1 MSSPQPFAVA
11 AATTAALRSFEAQ
24 WLARQSDSPRR
35 EPWSARDPLSA
46 LRAEAMGRFLRLGLP
61 TTRDESWRYTNLR
74 RLAAESF
81 IDAPRAPA
89 GSVGAADALDS
100 WRIGERLATI
110 PMVNGFPV
118 LPAHT
123 NAGARI
129 DAGSNYFEINSLR
142 ELSRV
147 NPDLVARHLAPL
159 SDADGARW
167 GLLNTALF
175 TDGLYLKI
183 SGNLA
188 APLVIVHTAAADRPG
203 TIAYPRVIVDAA
215 PGSNATIIEHHVQR
229 GEWTPLCNSATQLAL
244 GQDAAIEHYRIFAT
258 GSACTHIDSLDV
270 LQQRGSRCKQF
281 TIALGGGLVRASLD
295 AHLNEPGAC
304 LDSYSLLVGHE
315 ERQVDCVNI
324 ATHHAAHTRSQQ
336 TARSIAS
343 GTSRVIFNSKV
354 VVEAGA
360 VQAESQQ
367 SCRGLLLS
375 DSAEIDSR
383 PQLEIHA
390 DEVKCAHGATTG
402 RLDPDMLFYMLSRG
416 LDRGTAQSLLIYAFL
431 ADALTGMSL
440 SAARSAIEDALIAQ
454 LPDSQVLRSFR

>member
-1 MSSPQPFAVA
+1 MNSPQPFAA
-11 AATTAALRSFEAQ
+11 AAPSPALRSFEAQ
-24 WLARQSDSPRR
+24 WLARQSDTPRR
-35 EPWSARDPLSA
+35 EPWSAGDPLSA

-61 TTRDESWRYTNLR
+61 STRDESWRYTNLR

-81 IDAPRAPA
+81 VDAPRAPA
-89 GSVGAADALDS
+89 GSIDAADPLDS

-110 PMVNGFPV
+110 HMVNGFPI
-118 LPAHT
+118 PAT
-123 NAGARI
+123 RT
-129 DAGSNYFEINSLR
+129 DADGPTDSGNKYLDISYLR
-142 ELSRV
+142 DLSRI
-147 NPDLVARHLAPL
+147 NPDLVARHLSPL

-188 APLVIVHTAAADRPG
+188 APLVIVHTAAAYRPG

-215 PGSNATIIEHHVQR
+215 PGSNAIIIEHHVQR
-229 GEWTPLCNSATQLAL
+229 GECTPLCNSATQLAL
-244 GQDAAIEHYRIFAT
+244 GRDASIEHYRIFAT
-258 GSACTHIDSLDV
+258 GSGCTHIDSLEV
-270 LQQRGSRCKQF
+270 RQQRGSRCRQF

-295 AHLNEPGAC
+295 AYLNEPGAI

-315 ERQVDCVNI
+315 ERHVDCVNI
-324 ATHHAAHTRSQQ
+324 ATHRAANTRSQQ

-367 SCRGLLLS
+367 SCRSLLLS
-375 DSAEIDSR
+375 DTAEIDSR
-383 PQLEIHA
+383 PQLEIRA

-402 RLDPDMLFYMLSRG
+402 RLDADMLFYMLSRG

-431 ADALTGMSL
+431 ADVLTGMSL
-440 SAARSAIEDALIAQ
+440 NSARAAIEDALIAR

>member
-1 MSSPQPFAVA
+1 MNSPQPSVA
-11 AATTAALRSFEAQ
+11 AAAPSAALRSFEAQ

-35 EPWSARDPLSA
+35 EPWSAHDPLSA

-74 RLAAESF
+74 RLAAQSF
-81 IDAPRAPA
+81 LEAPRAPA
-89 GSVGAADALDS
+89 GSVDAADPMDS
-100 WRIGERLATI
+100 WHIGERLATI
-110 PMVNGFPV
+110 HMVNGFPT
-118 LPAHT
+118 LPAGT
-123 NAGARI
+123 
-129 DAGSNYFEINSLR
+129 DPVSKYCYINSLR
-142 ELSRV
+142 DLSKV
-147 NPDLVARHLAPL
+147 NPDLVARHLSPL
-159 SDADGARW
+159 SDAEGARW

-183 SGNLA
+183 NGNLA

-258 GSACTHIDSLDV
+258 GSGCTHIDSLDV
-270 LQQRGSRCKQF
+270 HQQRGSRCQQF

-315 ERQVDCVNI
+315 ERHVDCVNI
-324 ATHHAAHTRSQQ
+324 ATHRAANTRSQQ

-360 VQAESQQ
+360 IQAESRQ

-375 DSAEIDSR
+375 DAAEIDSR

-402 RLDPDMLFYMLSRG
+402 RLDPDMLFYMLTRG

-431 ADALTGMSL
+431 ADVLTGMSL
-440 SAARSAIEDALIAQ
+440 ISARSAIEDALIAQ